1 MTSELLA
8 VWRWQMELL
17 ELLAGEELLALLELS
32 ELLPGEVLELC
43 CLLPYRLAQLLWRL
57 SVRWQ

>member
-17 ELLAGEELLALLELS
+17 ELLAGEELL
-32 ELLPGEVLELC
+32 ELLPGEVLELR
-43 CLLPYRLAQLLWRL
+43 CLLPYHPAQLLWRL

>member
-1 MTSELLA
+1 MPAELLA

-32 ELLPGEVLELC
+32 ELLPGEVLELRW
-43 CLLPYRLAQLLWRL
+43 LLPYHLAQLLWRL
-57 SVRWQ
+57 SVR